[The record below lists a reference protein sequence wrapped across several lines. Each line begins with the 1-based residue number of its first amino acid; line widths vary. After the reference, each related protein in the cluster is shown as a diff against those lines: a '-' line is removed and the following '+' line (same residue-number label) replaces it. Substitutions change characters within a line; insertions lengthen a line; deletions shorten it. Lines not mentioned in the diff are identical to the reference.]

1 MFTEGIVTPPPEEF
15 LTRYLMENPELL
27 AGVGADMF
35 NQNTV
40 RGGETR
46 YQRPVMPGYKRL
58 TPDTQ
63 ELRMQEQLPMRPSLP
78 AYV

>member
-1 MFTEGIVTPPPEEF
+1 MLTEGSVTPAEEF
-15 LTRYLMENPELL
+15 LTRYLMEDPELL

-35 NQNTV
+35 NKNTL

-46 YQRPVMPGYKRL
+46 YQQPVMPGEQRL
-58 TPDTQ
+58 IPPM
-63 ELRMQEQLPMRPSLP
+63 LNPRRQEQLPMRPSLP

>member
-1 MFTEGIVTPPPEEF
+1 MLPEGSITPAEEF
-15 LTRYLMENPELL
+15 LTRYLMEDPELL

-35 NQNTV
+35 NKNTL

-46 YQRPVMPGYKRL
+46 YQQPVMPGEKRL
-58 TPDTQ
+58 IP
-63 ELRMQEQLPMRPSLP
+63 RMQEQLPMRPSLP

>member
-1 MFTEGIVTPPPEEF
+1 MLTEGSVTPAEEF
-15 LTRYLMENPELL
+15 LNRYLMEDPELL

-58 TPDTQ
+58 TPDMQ

>member
-1 MFTEGIVTPPPEEF
+1 MMTGESVSPSKEF

-27 AGVGADMF
+27 AGVGSDMF
-35 NQNTV
+35 NKNTV
-40 RGGETR
+40 RGGETKYQQPVIPG
-46 YQRPVMPGYKRL
+46 YQRL
-58 TPDTQ
+58 TRPTQ